1 MFQRRGREGASSAD
15 TSVVFFI
22 EEEAGGEAGDEGG
35 EYEVL
40 EEHFEEEEA
49 LVASSAREFSD
60 ESADVVVRGAGR
72 DAGVAAVGRDGGGGE
87 GGESREK
94 GDRVGHFHAQVRHEH
109 DVVED
114 VERRGGVV
122 DGVVALRDAHG
133 RHEHREDARRD
144 HLHYER
150 QRACVVS
157 QRRRWQRAPR
167 QLARRRR
174 ATPKRRAQPSSHDTA
189 KQWKGSLWRVVQE
202 IVAGKR
208 GRASKSRGQRSAK
221 SRPPR

>member
-150 QRACVVS
+150 QRASAIGAASEGDAEETGPAVEPRHREAVEG
-157 QRRRWQRAPR
+157 QLVARGPRNRRGEARPR
-167 QLARRRR
+167 FEEPRPALREEPAAEMIRH
-174 ATPKRRAQPSSHDTA
+174 KRQD
-189 KQWKGSLWRVVQE
+189 
-202 IVAGKR
+202 
-208 GRASKSRGQRSAK
+208 
-221 SRPPR
+221 